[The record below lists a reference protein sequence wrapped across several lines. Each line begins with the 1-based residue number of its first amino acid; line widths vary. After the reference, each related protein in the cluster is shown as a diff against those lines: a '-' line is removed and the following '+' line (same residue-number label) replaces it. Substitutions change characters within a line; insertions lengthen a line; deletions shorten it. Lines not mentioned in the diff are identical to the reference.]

1 MKKGVC
7 HAIGYARVST
17 EKQDL
22 QVQREKLA
30 AYGVDAERIYFDHG
44 RSGRNIERAGLGQVI
59 VACRAGDTLVV
70 TKLDRLARSVHD
82 ASGIAQDL
90 QQCGVALQIGRDVYD
105 PDNPTGRLL
114 FNVLTM
120 VAEFESDLSHT
131 LSGSNPRRGANVHS
145 KDAAGA
151 IRSTRS
157 AYNNELRTRRSSL
170 CKATAPLALRLV
182 GAAPTVGVKPRSNR
196 CCFRRVWRKGRPG
209 FFPMESLSH
218 RGSPHLSSLRKQQGR
233 FAWCHLVTERLQPKS
248 G

>member
-1 MKKGVC
+1 M
-7 HAIGYARVST
+7 
-17 EKQDL
+17 
-22 QVQREKLA
+22 
-30 AYGVDAERIYFDHG
+30 
-44 RSGRNIERAGLGQVI
+44 
-59 VACRAGDTLVV
+59 ACRAGDTLVV

-182 GAAPTVGVKPRSNR
+182 GAAPTVGVKPEKPRRS
-196 CCFRRVWRKGRPG
+196 GASQPSG
-209 FFPMESLSH
+209 PH
-218 RGSPHLSSLRKQQGR
+218 RGRKT
-233 FAWCHLVTERLQPKS
+233 AV
-248 G
+248 